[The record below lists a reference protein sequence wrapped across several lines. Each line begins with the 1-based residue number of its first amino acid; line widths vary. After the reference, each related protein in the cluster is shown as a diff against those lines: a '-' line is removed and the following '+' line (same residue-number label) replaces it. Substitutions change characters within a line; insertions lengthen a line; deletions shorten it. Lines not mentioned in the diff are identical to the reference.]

1 MADVFD
7 VEKRREIMRAIRGQ
21 DTTPERIVRNLVRSL
36 GYRCRRNVRSVLGK
50 PDLVFASQRKVIFVH
65 GCFWHRHCCR
75 KGRSL
80 PQTRR
85 SFWAAKL
92 LANKQRDALI
102 RKKLKRSGWR
112 VLTVWECQTAKRRST
127 VLLARLSSFLGSD
140 ASENDSQ
147 K

>member
-7 VEKRREIMRAIRGQ
+7 VAKRREIMQAIRGQ
-21 DTTPERIVRNLVRSL
+21 DTAPERIVRNLVRSL
-36 GYRCRRNVRSVLGK
+36 GYRCRRNVRSVPGK
-50 PDLVFASQRKVIFVH
+50 PDLVFAGRRKVIFVH

-75 KGRSL
+75 KGRSV

-102 RKKLKRSGWR
+102 RKELRHSGWR
-112 VLTVWECQTAKRRST
+112 VLTVWECQTTKRSSA
-127 VLLARLSSFLGSD
+127 VLLARLASFLGSD
-140 ASENDSQ
+140 ASENGS
-147 K
+147 